1 MKERRREGND
11 DGQDA
16 FLSAAILAFLHPFG
30 GISDR
35 PGDGVVAFVQG
46 SEEKTVYCFALAAP
60 VALPDRFGTVLYV
73 LIYFLIAPIVS
84 VGLRLALMPALCYV
98 ACVVWALCV
107 VLIERALIRRYA
119 EREAESE
126 LL

>member
-1 MKERRREGND
+1 MKERRREVND

-60 VALPDRFGTVLYV
+60 VALPDRFGHGSLCADLFFDRADRIGRPAAGAHAGALLRRLY
-73 LIYFLIAPIVS
+73 
-84 VGLRLALMPALCYV
+84 GLGAVRSADRKSAHP
-98 ACVVWALCV
+98 
-107 VLIERALIRRYA
+107 EIRGAGSRI
-119 EREAESE
+119 
-126 LL
+126 